1 MPRAPVDLPSSPIR
15 ISSRHIFTSIVL
27 FSGSGCNNC
36 RTECNNITGYCDGYC
51 ENGYYGP
58 DCNSTC
64 PVNCY
69 SRVKETQEN
78 VPFVRIRITV
88 QFVRIIVPLD
98 VVISTATKLATVLV
112 VKIHTMENNVKT
124 IAL

>member
-1 MPRAPVDLPSSPIR
+1 MD
-15 ISSRHIFTSIVL
+15 IVKMD
-27 FSGSGCNNC
+27 
-36 RTECNNITGYCDGYC
+36 ITVPTAILLVLWTVTHG
-51 ENGYYGP
+51 
-58 DCNSTC
+58 
-64 PVNCY
+64 
-69 SRVKETQEN
+69 VKETQEN